1 MENQKIEKSGI
12 LIKKIKELKEM
23 QLMDKN
29 RLRLMRYENQCKRS
43 AIMNDYHSP
52 KTNGGFS
59 RSKTGGIYYK

>member
-1 MENQKIEKSGI
+1 
-12 LIKKIKELKEM
+12 
-23 QLMDKN
+23 MDKN

-43 AIMNDYHSP
+43 AIMNDYHST